1 MTHRPI
7 RIAAALLLAAACSR
21 AVADLPRTGSIDRAR
36 GVPGF
41 DTALYPGDSTMR
53 LWRTSSPYRWV
64 GYYLPS
70 PCHREASW
78 AGTRG
83 RLEAMGWG
91 TAVIYVGQQLWEGA
105 PDRSPSDTGAIICS
119 RTLLGAEQGTREAD
133 DAIARTRADGFA
145 RGTVIYLDIEPMTAI
160 APAMRDYYRAWI
172 ARVLA
177 EGTFRPGVYVHRRN
191 AGEVVA
197 DLRAAYEA
205 RGAAG
210 TTLPVWLAAP
220 DTGFAL
226 DAAPSEAGLGP
237 IRVWQGRV
245 NATETWGGR
254 ALLID
259 ANVADRPSP
268 SAP

>member
-1 MTHRPI
+1 MTDRTI
-7 RIAAALLLAAACSR
+7 RLLAAILLAAACSR
-21 AVADLPRTGSIDRAR
+21 AATDVGRAPATAPAR

-70 PCHREASW
+70 PCHRDASW

-91 TAVIYVGQQLWEGA
+91 VAVIYVGQQLWEGA
-105 PDRSPSDTGAIICS
+105 PDRSPADTGAIICS
-119 RTLLGAEQGTREAD
+119 RTLLGAEQGRREAE
-133 DAIARTRADGFA
+133 DAIVRTRGDGFP

-160 APAMRDYYRAWI
+160 TPAMRDYYRAWLE
-172 ARVLA
+172 RVLG
-177 EGTFRPGVYVHRRN
+177 EGSYRPGVYVHRRN
-191 AGEVVA
+191 AAEVVQ
-197 DLRAAYEA
+197 DLRAVYD
-205 RGAAG
+205 AAG
-210 TTLPVWLAAP
+210 SAPASLPVWVAAP
-220 DTGFAL
+220 DAGFTL
-226 DAAPSEAGLGP
+226 QAAPAEAGLGAV
-237 IRVWQGRV
+237 RVWQGRV
-245 NATETWGGR
+245 NVTETWGGTPLR
-254 ALLID
+254 ID